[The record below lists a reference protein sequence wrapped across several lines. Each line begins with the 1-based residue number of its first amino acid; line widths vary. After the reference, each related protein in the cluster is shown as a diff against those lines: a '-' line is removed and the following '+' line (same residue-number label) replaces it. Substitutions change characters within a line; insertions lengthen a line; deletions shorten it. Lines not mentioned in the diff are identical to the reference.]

1 MNYVF
6 LLFNFCLMI
15 FLTNNGFNFIA
26 FSIEENPCI
35 CTIFIFFIKFN
46 KSFSENIFI
55 YSSNNFIFINL
66 LTPFMINAITVSKE
80 DILI

>member
-1 MNYVF
+1 MY
-6 LLFNFCLMI
+6 NFY
-15 FLTNNGFNFIA
+15 
-26 FSIEENPCI
+26 
-35 CTIFIFFIKFN
+35 FFIKFN

>member
-1 MNYVF
+1 MDLIL
-6 LLFNFCLMI
+6 LLFLSKKI
-15 FLTNNGFNFIA
+15 PVYVQFL
-26 FSIEENPCI
+26 
-35 CTIFIFFIKFN
+35 FFIKFN